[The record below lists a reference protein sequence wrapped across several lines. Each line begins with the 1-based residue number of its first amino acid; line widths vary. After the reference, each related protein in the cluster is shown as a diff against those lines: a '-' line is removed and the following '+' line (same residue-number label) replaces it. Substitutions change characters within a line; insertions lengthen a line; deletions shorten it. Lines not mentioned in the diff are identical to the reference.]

1 MRAQVHFQ
9 SPGAGKALVA
19 LWEGADAGGL
29 VGSVVVLLTL
39 ALWLPLP
46 ATAVVHQVGLQVPL
60 TAVPDPTRLTWED
73 VLWRERIKHSAER
86 QGTTSG

>member
-1 MRAQVHFQ
+1 MCAQVHFQ
-9 SPGAGKALVA
+9 GPGAGEALVA
-19 LWEGADAGGL
+19 LWEGADAGRL
-29 VGSVVVLLTL
+29 VGSVVVLLPL

-73 VLWRERIKHSAER
+73 VLWKERVKHRVER

>member
-9 SPGAGKALVA
+9 GPGAGEALVA
-19 LWEGADAGGL
+19 LWEGADAGCL
-29 VGSVVVLLTL
+29 VGSVVVLLPL

-60 TAVPDPTRLTWED
+60 TAVPDPTVLTRED
-73 VLWRERIKHSAER
+73 VLWTN
-86 QGTTSG
+86 QTQTQL